1 MRGSAG
7 PSGLDANEW
16 RMILTC
22 FDRQSTDLCRIIG
35 KLAVKI
41 ATEKLDFLYAYNACR
56 LIALDANPGVM
67 PIGIDGGPSRDH
79 VAA

>member
-1 MRGSAG
+1 MRGSEG

-41 ATEKLDFLYAYNACR
+41 ATEMLDFLYAY
-56 LIALDANPGVM
+56 ALDANPGVM
-67 PIGIDGGPSRDH
+67 PIGIDEVPSRDH